1 MTVRTMVNPG
11 SRLCAFVRWVEFASP
26 LLLVLYFLTF
36 SSEMKGQRR
45 WWGCSSSLC
54 RSSAFLSPQF
64 FGSQS
69 PLLSVSPVFLVSPAL
84 RGFFFCP
91 VLGLL
96 FPQFSPGFFSLSAWL
111 FRVPGS
117 GSPLPSVFPR
127 FFQSLRMA
135 FSCPQC
141 FLFSLVRG
149 SFLSLPPL
157 CLLDFFRPFFF
168 VVPLFYRVQS
178 MVTDGMQRDDNI
190 KMSITEVSG

>member
-135 FSCPQC
+135 FSCPRFWVCSSLSFPQV
-141 FLFSLVRG
+141 FSVSPHG
-149 SFLSLPPL
+149 
-157 CLLDFFRPFFF
+157 FFVSPVFPFFPCSWLFF
-168 VVPLFYRVQS
+168 VSSPSLSPGFFSPLFLRCSSVL
-178 MVTDGMQRDDNI
+178 
-190 KMSITEVSG
+190 

>member
-54 RSSAFLSPQF
+54 RSSAFLSPHF

-84 RGFFFCP
+84 RGFFFSP

-111 FRVPGS
+111 FRVPS
-117 GSPLPSVFPR
+117 VSFFPLFVALFCLFPLSVSWI
-127 FFQSLRMA
+127 FFA
-135 FSCPQC
+135 
-141 FLFSLVRG
+141 LFSSL
-149 SFLSLPPL
+149 FLCFIES
-157 CLLDFFRPFFF
+157 DRW
-168 VVPLFYRVQS
+168 
-178 MVTDGMQRDDNI
+178 
-190 KMSITEVSG
+190 